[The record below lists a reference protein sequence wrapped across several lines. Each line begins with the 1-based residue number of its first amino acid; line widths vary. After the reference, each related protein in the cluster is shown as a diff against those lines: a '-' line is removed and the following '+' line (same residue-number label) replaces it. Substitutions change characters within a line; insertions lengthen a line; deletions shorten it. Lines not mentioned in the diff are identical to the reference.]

1 MGAYK
6 VKLPI
11 KKGIRMSIK
20 MSYLEMEFLSLCG
33 EYLIHPAIAFENELI
48 QEAYKNK
55 DIEEIKRLLE
65 EEF

>member
-1 MGAYK
+1 MN
-6 VKLPI
+6 
-11 KKGIRMSIK
+11 IK
-20 MSYLEMEFLSLCG
+20 MTYLEMEFLSLCG

-48 QEAYKNK
+48 KKAYAKK

>member
-1 MGAYK
+1 MT
-6 VKLPI
+6 I
-11 KKGIRMSIK
+11 KIT
-20 MSYLEMEFLSLCG
+20 YLEAEFYRLCY
-33 EYLIHPAIAFENELI
+33 EYTIHPTMAYENELI